1 MAGES
6 PGKSDQQKSSG
17 ETARGARDPRL
28 TASREEEA
36 DDGRSAIAVAEDA
49 ASGGSGAAST
59 EPESESERPESGVRE
74 SESGEPGATETES
87 GLPVRPGASA
97 EGDSSSPDAT
107 DESGETAKPEGSD
120 TRLREAV
127 AAWVASDEPD
137 AEADSEAEAEGES
150 SAAPGGTEG
159 GATDAAAEDD
169 SDASDSE
176 ASGTSRP
183 AKAGADAEGDAGTSG
198 AKGNA
203 AAEGGAGEGETSDG
217 PSERAGDDGVARAA
231 SGADKG
237 ASGDAEGSGASRPAK
252 AGADAESDDDASGAE
267 GEAAS
272 KGGADDSAAEGRA
285 GGGKL
290 SDVPSERADTD
301 GDDDAAKAASGDESE
316 SGDAGASGAEGDAD
330 GSAAK
335 GGADASSGSSDEG
348 SGAKGRAGA
357 SSGEGSGTS
366 RSAKAGADAKGDA
379 DADAE
384 DGDGAASEA
393 RGDQKTAVFRA
404 PKVPSGGEGADS
416 DAGEASVKAA
426 SGSKG
431 AKADADASGGEGSG
445 ASRTAKANSGA
456 GAADDAGEADSK
468 GSDADDSGKAA
479 ASGDGKR
486 RPAWAGADDDGDGD
500 GKPSRP
506 SVDQKTAVF
515 RAPKVEDK
523 EEKDGKGGKPVD
535 RPTAAFGVL
544 PEKKKGVDQPTT
556 AIKALPSDAEKG
568 GKGTKDGKDGAK
580 PSERENERTSKF
592 VPLRSSD
599 APAPAKAPAKASA
612 KAPAKPDDV
621 PETER
626 TRQQPLP
633 PQTPDGKQPAPLDL
647 LAELTN
653 RPPKPETPIR
663 TAVRRVK
670 IWTPLAIL
678 LVVLLGVAQAVRPLP
693 EPELKLTADAS
704 YTFKGAKLTMPWS
717 GEGQSAAEVQGV
729 GSLGTSGAQKAVPIA
744 SVTKVMTAYV
754 VLKDHPLKA
763 GAEGPRIKID
773 KTAAD
778 ESSSADESRA
788 SVKEG
793 QSFTQHQLLQLLLIN
808 SSNNIARL
816 LARWDAGSLDAFTKK
831 MNDAAKS
838 LGMKNTTYTDPSG
851 LKESTKSTAA
861 DQLKLAAAA
870 MESEAFREVVAT
882 PNTEI
887 PGLDG
892 KIYNNNNLL
901 VKPGV
906 IGIKTGSSTPAGG
919 ALMWG
924 AVRTIDG
931 KKQRILGVVLEQ
943 RAPTTLDASLQLAQT
958 ESYKLITAVQDAL
971 TSATV
976 IKKGDVVGQVDDG
989 LGGTTPVV
997 ATKDLKAVG
1006 WAGLNVD
1013 IKIGDGGKTIPH
1025 TAKAG
1030 TVVGEVT
1037 VGTGPGQVKAPVALE
1052 NDLSEPSFGSKLTR
1066 IS

>member
-28 TASREEEA
+28 AASRDGEA
-36 DDGRSAIAVAEDA
+36 DGGRSAVAVAEG
-49 ASGGSGAAST
+49 ASESAPDEAGATSGAASGAASA
-59 EPESESERPESGVRE
+59 EEESERPEATADGATSDVRKSE
-74 SESGEPGATETES
+74 DSESVEAEAKSGGAEPES
-87 GLPVRPGASA
+87 GADTS
-97 EGDSSSPDAT
+97 DD
-107 DESGETAKPEGSD
+107 SGETGETGETGKPEGSD
-120 TRLREAV
+120 ARLREAV

-137 AEADSEAEAEGES
+137 ADAES
-150 SAAPGGTEG
+150 
-159 GATDAAAEDD
+159 
-169 SDASDSE
+169 
-176 ASGTSRP
+176 
-183 AKAGADAEGDAGTSG
+183 DAEGKGAESKDAQ
-198 AKGNA
+198 
-203 AAEGGAGEGETSDG
+203 
-217 PSERAGDDGVARAA
+217 GDDGAD
-231 SGADKG
+231 SGVTGDSDT
-237 ASGDAEGSGASRPAK
+237 SGGEGSGASRPAK
-252 AGADAESDDDASGAE
+252 AGSEE
-267 GEAAS
+267 
-272 KGGADDSAAEGRA
+272 KGDEDGKGADS
-285 GGGKL
+285 
-290 SDVPSERADTD
+290 
-301 GDDDAAKAASGDESE
+301 
-316 SGDAGASGAEGDAD
+316 DAGASGAERAADATSDAEGDDDTEKAASEVKDDAGSEAEGDDAD
-330 GSAAK
+330 PD
-335 GGADASSGSSDEG
+335 DASSKSPV
-348 SGAKGRAGA
+348 
-357 SSGEGSGTS
+357 
-366 RSAKAGADAKGDA
+366 
-379 DADAE
+379 
-384 DGDGAASEA
+384 
-393 RGDQKTAVFRA
+393 DQKTAVFRT
-404 PKVPSGGEGADS
+404 
-416 DAGEASVKAA
+416 VKAA
-426 SGSKG
+426 SD
-431 AKADADASGGEGSG
+431 ADADA
-445 ASRTAKANSGA
+445 
-456 GAADDAGEADSK
+456 D
-468 GSDADDSGKAA
+468 
-479 ASGDGKR
+479 GDGKRASAVR
-486 RPAWAGADDDGDGD
+486 RPAWAGSDDDGDEGGTKTASDDGD
-500 GKPSRP
+500 DGGDKPSRP

-515 RAPKVEDK
+515 RAPKVDDK
-523 EEKDGKGGKPVD
+523 PTADDKDDEGGKPVD

-556 AIKALPSDAEKG
+556 AIKALDG
-568 GKGTKDGKDGAK
+568 GKDGKGDKGAK
-580 PSERENERTSKF
+580 RSEGENERTSKF

-599 APAPAKAPAKASA
+599 DPAPTKAPAKAPAKASA
-612 KAPAKPDDV
+612 RSETAAPAKPDDV

-626 TRQQPLP
+626 TKQQPLP

-647 LAELTN
+647 LAQLTN
-653 RPPKPETPIR
+653 TPPKPETPIR

-670 IWTPLAIL
+670 IWTPLVLL
-678 LVVLLGVAQAVRPLP
+678 LVVLLGIAQAVRPLP
-693 EPELKLTADAS
+693 DPELKLTADAS
-704 YTFKGAKLTMPWS
+704 YAFKGDKLAMPWP

-729 GSLGTSGAQKAVPIA
+729 GSLGTSGAQKPVPIA

-754 VLKDHPLKA
+754 VLKEHPLKA

-773 KTAAD
+773 PTAAK
-778 ESSSADESRA
+778 ESESADESRA
-788 SVKEG
+788 SVKAG

-816 LARWDAGSLDAFTKK
+816 LARWDAGSIDAFTKK

-861 DQLKLAAAA
+861 DQLKLANAA
-870 MESEAFREVVAT
+870 MKSDAFREVVAT
-882 PNTEI
+882 PNTDI

-958 ESYKLITAVQDAL
+958 NSYKLITTVQDAL

-1013 IKIGDGGKTIPH
+1013 IEIGDGGKTIPH
-1025 TAKAG
+1025 SAKAG
-1030 TVVGEVT
+1030 TVVGQVT
-1037 VGTGPGQVKAPVALE
+1037 VGTGPGQVKAPVALQD
-1052 NDLSEPSFGSKLTR
+1052 DLSEPSFGSKLTR